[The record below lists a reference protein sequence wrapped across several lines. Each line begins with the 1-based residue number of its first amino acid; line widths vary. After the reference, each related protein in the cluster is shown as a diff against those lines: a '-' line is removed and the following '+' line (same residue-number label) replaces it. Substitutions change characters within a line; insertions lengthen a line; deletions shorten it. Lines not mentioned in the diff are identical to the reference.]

1 MDQKQ
6 LTQKSKAEHP
16 QTKTKTKTKNKK
28 QKKTAK
34 TKNNKKQQK
43 ENPTTPHG
51 IHLTKKHLSP
61 KIKKRN
67 IMFLLLLYY

>member
-16 QTKTKTKTKNKK
+16 QTKTKNKKNQQKQKTK
-28 QKKTAK
+28 
-34 TKNNKKQQK
+34 KKQQK